1 MHVRS
6 LIALAAGAALAVPV
20 MLAAPVVAPAAPAGG
35 GAFVGPTYPA
45 DAPDCFPVIKGR
57 RQQTGL
63 VPQMWQAVAGLPV
76 PVKGTPQPQRLVLG
90 ERGQLADAQGVAQL
104 LADCHL
110 RPVTLTQVGKGKRNG
125 GEATLDAAVAASALP
140 ANTQLVVASS
150 TAKGWTGV
158 IAATADACGID
169 LTSAT
174 PHKRTAGGTK
184 PAWPAGGCIISVSYG
199 EPDIQVF
206 GTGGPS
212 RDTLRAIQMMDALTS
227 LGVIMV
233 FSAGD
238 ESSGGC
244 SPNPHAAPTGLT
256 SRFPSSHPGA
266 LAVAGTQ
273 WDTQAQSMAQGR
285 KIAYVPGV
293 MYTQNVWKDTKSSRK
308 CANWPSPQNPQGAS
322 GTGGGQSSYFPL
334 PAYQRAV
341 VGANYPQN
349 IGRRLTPDVAAL
361 AEWPTY
367 ALIRN
372 GAWELNGG
380 TSAAAPSVAVGLAS
394 VNAALS
400 ARGLPVIVNGGG
412 PMDVHTILYGQ
423 AYASALT
430 DVTAGDNDLFGLKG
444 SSVMPGYNDAVPAWQ
459 ALVGYD
465 MASGMGVPD
474 FTRLAAL
481 LGNR

>member
-1 MHVRS
+1 MRARS
-6 LIALAAGAALAVPV
+6 TTVLIAAAAVGVSAALAGAAGASGVQA
-20 MLAAPVVAPAAPAGG
+20 AGG
-35 GAFVGPTYPA
+35 SFVGPAYPA
-45 DAPDCFPVIKGR
+45 DAPDCFPVIKGK
-57 RQQTGL
+57 RQESGL

-76 PVKGTPQPQRLVLG
+76 PVQGTPKPQRLVLG

-104 LADCHL
+104 LAVCGL
-110 RPVTLTQVGKGKRNG
+110 RAVTLQQVGQGKRNG
-125 GEATLDAAVAASALP
+125 GEATLDAAIAASALP
-140 ANTQLVVASS
+140 ASTQLVIASS

-158 IAATADACGID
+158 IKATAAACGVD
-169 LTSAT
+169 TSMVTWRLKA
-174 PHKRTAGGTK
+174 AGE
-184 PAWPAGGCIISVSYG
+184 PAPTWPSGGCIISVSYG

-206 GTGGPS
+206 GKGGPS
-212 RDTLRAIQMMDALTS
+212 ADTLRAIQMMDQLTQ
-227 LGVIMV
+227 LGVVMV

-273 WDTQAQSMAQGR
+273 WDSQAQSMTQGR
-285 KIAYVPGV
+285 KIPYVPGAT
-293 MYTQNVWKDTKSSRK
+293 YTQNVWKDSKSSPK
-308 CANWPSPQNPQGAS
+308 CANWPSPSNPQGAS
-322 GTGGGQSSYFPL
+322 GTGGGQSSYFAL
-334 PAYQRAV
+334 PGYQQAV
-341 VGANYPQN
+341 VSVNYPQN
-349 IGRRLTPDVAAL
+349 VGRRLTPDLAAL

-380 TSAAAPSVAVGLAS
+380 TSAAAPSVAVGIANA
-394 VNAALS
+394 NAALS
-400 ARGLPVIVNGGG
+400 ARGLPVIDNGGG
-412 PMDVHTILYGQ
+412 ARDIHTIVYSP
-423 AYASALT
+423 AYSSALT

-459 ALVGYD
+459 ALAGYD
-465 MASGMGVPD
+465 MASGMGVPN
-474 FTRLAAL
+474 FTVLARL